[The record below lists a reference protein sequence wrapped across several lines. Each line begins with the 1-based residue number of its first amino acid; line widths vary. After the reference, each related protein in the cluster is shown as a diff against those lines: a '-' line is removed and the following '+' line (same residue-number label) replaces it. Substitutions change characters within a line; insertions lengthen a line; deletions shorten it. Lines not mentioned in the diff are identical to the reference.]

1 MICAR
6 KNKEEIGLDEKA
18 LNLKQIYEQDY
29 ESADLLQ
36 EVYNEVNDQNKTQ
49 A

>member
-1 MICAR
+1 MCVLIFTVKTQR
-6 KNKEEIGLDEKA
+6 
-18 LNLKQIYEQDY
+18 YEQDK

-36 EVYNEVNDQNKTQ
+36 GVYIDVNDQNKTQ